1 MNIVLV
7 LMMMMMV
14 GVVVGVESHLPP
26 VEEREVARRGQGVNA
41 E

>member
-7 LMMMMMV
+7 MMMMV
-14 GVVVGVESHLPP
+14 VVVVESHLPP
-26 VEEREVARRGQGVNA
+26 VEERAVGRRGQGGNA